1 MGRIC
6 KVVVCGSSCVGKT
19 AMLEQAIFGNHVIG
33 NPNSIPTIE
42 DIYVASVESNRGI
55 REKVRF
61 YDTKGLDPRSNPE
74 LPKHYFA
81 IADGFILMYSITSPE
96 SFRQVQLLKK
106 EVDKISKEKD
116 KRDVSLIV
124 VGNKADLYK
133 ERQVEYDMVCAW
145 AQKEKVPLYEVTVAN
160 RKVLMEPIVA
170 LTSRLTLPIVKSS
183 FPLSVRIKPRQ
194 MTSTASQDV

>member
-1 MGRIC
+1 MGRTC

-19 AMLEQAIFGNHVIG
+19 ALLEQAIFGNHVIG
-33 NPNSIPTIE
+33 NQNSIATIE
-42 DIYVASVESNRGI
+42 DIYVASVESNRGV
-55 REKVRF
+55 RERVRF
-61 YDTKGLDPRSNPE
+61 YDTRGLDPKTNPE

-81 IADGFILMYSITSPE
+81 IA
-96 SFRQVQLLKK
+96 
-106 EVDKISKEKD
+106 
-116 KRDVSLIV
+116 DVSLIV

-170 LTSRLTLPIVKSS
+170 LTSKLTLPIVKSS
-183 FPLSVRIKPRQ
+183 FPLRIKPKQ
-194 MTSTASQDV
+194 MTSTASHDV

>member
-1 MGRIC
+1 MGKTC
-6 KVVVCGSSCVGKT
+6 KVVVCGSACVGKT

-33 NPNSIPTIE
+33 NSNCFQTIE
-42 DIYVASVESNRGI
+42 DIYVATVESNRGVKERI
-55 REKVRF
+55 RF
-61 YDTKGLDPRSNPE
+61 YDTKGLHPKTNPE

-116 KRDVSLIV
+116 KREVSLIV
-124 VGNKADLYK
+124 VGNKVDLYK

-170 LTSRLTLPIVKSS
+170 LTSKLTLPVVKST
-183 FPLSVRIKPRQ
+183 FPLSRIKPRQ
-194 MTSTASQDV
+194 VTSSSSQDV

>member
-1 MGRIC
+1 MGRTC

-19 AMLEQAIFGNHVIG
+19 ALLEQAIFGNHVIG
-33 NPNSIPTIE
+33 NQNSIATIE
-42 DIYVASVESNRGI
+42 DIYVASVESNRGV
-55 REKVRF
+55 RERVRF
-61 YDTKGLDPRSNPE
+61 YDTRGL
-74 LPKHYFA
+74 
-81 IADGFILMYSITSPE
+81 GFILVYSITSSE
-96 SFRQVQLLKK
+96 SFQQVQLLKK

-116 KRDVSLIV
+116 KREVSLIV

-170 LTSRLTLPIVKSS
+170 LTSKLTLPIVKSS
-183 FPLSVRIKPRQ
+183 FPLRIKPKQ
-194 MTSTASQDV
+194 MTSTASHDV

>member
-1 MGRIC
+1 MGRTC

-19 AMLEQAIFGNHVIG
+19 ALLEQAIFGNHVIG
-33 NPNSIPTIE
+33 NQNSIATIE
-42 DIYVASVESNRGI
+42 DIYVASVESNRGV
-55 REKVRF
+55 RERVRF
-61 YDTKGLDPRSNPE
+61 YDTRGLDPKTNPE

-81 IADGFILMYSITSPE
+81 IADGFILVYSITSSE
-96 SFRQVQLLKK
+96 SFQQVQLLKK

-116 KRDVSLIV
+116 KREVSLIV

-170 LTSRLTLPIVKSS
+170 LTSKLTLPIVKSS
-183 FPLSVRIKPRQ
+183 FPLRIKPKQ
-194 MTSTASQDV
+194 MTSTASHDV